1 MQYTLGQAIRKLS
14 TTSHAYGADNVA
26 DGINDAIQALAGL
39 TGWECLRK
47 VLRIFSAQ
55 PSFALPQGCAGLVRA
70 CVGGRPVS
78 VRGQDF
84 EFLHSGPGDIRTPPP
99 GFSRIPNANIVDRGF
114 HPLMLSPKGPFRL
127 FAISS
132 GAEDAPELTVTGLLA
147 NGELKTVSIPVATSA
162 TDVASAEAGD
172 DEFQDVVGVV
182 VDDACAGDYTNLYA
196 LDADG
201 SRVKVAQY
209 HPAVAA
215 PRFHRYEIQNM
226 RPCTGVDLLVE
237 VRLDPLPLIHD
248 TDIIPFDSLE
258 PIEWMMQASWYT
270 KSGEIEAA
278 QKMHSLAMNWLKAR
292 ETTEATVQTPVIVN
306 SLFPGSPGE
315 VSMEAVN
322 I

>member
-114 HPLMLSPKGPFRL
+114 HRRARSGSSP
-127 FAISS
+127 
-132 GAEDAPELTVTGLLA
+132 
-147 NGELKTVSIPVATSA
+147 
-162 TDVASAEAGD
+162 
-172 DEFQDVVGVV
+172 
-182 VDDACAGDYTNLYA
+182 
-196 LDADG
+196 
-201 SRVKVAQY
+201 SR
-209 HPAVAA
+209 
-215 PRFHRYEIQNM
+215 R
-226 RPCTGVDLLVE
+226 
-237 VRLDPLPLIHD
+237 
-248 TDIIPFDSLE
+248 
-258 PIEWMMQASWYT
+258 
-270 KSGEIEAA
+270 
-278 QKMHSLAMNWLKAR
+278 AR
-292 ETTEATVQTPVIVN
+292 RTRRSCP
-306 SLFPGSPGE
+306 
-315 VSMEAVN
+315 
-322 I
+322 